1 MKKEVTNK
9 PRVDKIN
16 IGTGYSAE
24 EGGFA
29 PAEMEAF
36 EVAAHFGTNMEKGL
50 TKQQIRRTRMEKGF
64 NTLQAEYDTSFI
76 SSLKKQISGIC
87 MPLMVVSLLIAA
99 AFVEGTEIYTP
110 MAAVLVAIMFL
121 CAAIDRYSASV
132 LNKSLRDNAMRST
145 VLRDG
150 KLVSVSSV
158 SLVPGD
164 IIELENGS
172 IVPADARISEA
183 NHLMVLETPVTGVK
197 ESTVKDAEYIAEE
210 EGRGSYNMVYAGTIV
225 TSGRARAIVC
235 RTGNDCVLYRK
246 AGSAEKQL
254 PAMYHKAIKNSGI
267 FTLCVAALSFITVIA
282 GLFLGRPLVD
292 VYMLGASATLCC
304 MQSAAVSLGFGGFAA
319 GVRRMYK
326 NGAVLRRFSAVDTL
340 CLTDSVLCD
349 KDVAFPMSELRPKRV
364 FINKSYHAVNAESRD
379 NIRKV
384 LTYALLCSDLRRSN
398 SRSGLGEGFAG
409 MPADVSLARECD
421 RIGINI
427 DDFRNEYFRIEAEY
441 TKNGEIKQA
450 LYLHNDS
457 NLLILRGKPE
467 EILPLCAG
475 YVANGTNN
483 RFDDYSMRRM
493 QQAAK
498 EMGEA
503 SQHVIAVA
511 SAVCDCD
518 SLRTSAVA
526 YRRLVLN
533 GFIGLYTSLKLDSA
547 SAVYKCA
554 AGGIETVMLSGE
566 AYVTAVSMAK
576 NAGIIQS
583 EKQVMAAEQ
592 LKFADRGLYIA
603 DSESYKLY
611 LHLNEEEWLDVMR
624 IRRDAGHTVAITAES
639 TDRIP
644 MMHEADATFVPAFT
658 AAETVKYAAD
668 VLLYKSGLKTV
679 ETALRASRMIYRRI
693 VGAIRQFCIGA
704 VAVLVCALAAVI
716 FELESPLRLQ
726 DIIIGGT
733 AFNFVFAAAAA
744 FSPDHRK
751 LLEDEV
757 DYKSKH
763 YGLPFAALYGA
774 SCGLCLLAVE
784 AFLARLGGSAASN
797 SAVMLSSFALLMFLG
812 LLFGPEQKHFYRSS
826 AFKSYTVPLGAVIV
840 VVAVTL
846 LVLVP
851 QLAQPLG
858 FRVPGYKQWLTA
870 VLLPIGAFALFQ
882 CALMVTELVAEYRK
896 NKQIKKG

>member
-1 MKKEVTNK
+1 MKKEITNK
-9 PRVDKIN
+9 PTVDKIN

-36 EVAAHFGTNMEKGL
+36 EVAAYFGTDMEKGL
-50 TKQQIRRTRMEKGF
+50 TKQKIRRTRMEEGF
-64 NTLQAEYDTSFI
+64 NTLQAEHDTSFI
-76 SSLKKQISGIC
+76 HCLKNQIKGIC
-87 MPLMVVSLLIAA
+87 LPLTIVSLLIAA
-99 AFVEGTEIYTP
+99 AFADGNELYTP
-110 MAAVLVAIMFL
+110 MAAILVAVML
-121 CAAIDRYSASV
+121 LGAAVHRYSASV
-132 LNKSLRDNAMRST
+132 LNKSQRDNAMRAT

-172 IVPADARISEA
+172 IVPADARLSEA
-183 NHLMVLETPVTGVK
+183 NHLMVLETPVTGIK
-197 ESTVKDAEYIAEE
+197 ESTVKDAEYIAES
-210 EGRGSYNMVYAGTIV
+210 EGRGSYNMVYAGTVV

-235 RTGNDCVLYRK
+235 RTGNNCYLYRK
-246 AGSAEKQL
+246 AGNAEKQL
-254 PAMYHKAIKNSGI
+254 PEMYRRAVKVGSI
-267 FTLCVAALSFITVIA
+267 FTISVSAISFALVVA

-292 VYMLGASATLCC
+292 AYMLCICAALCC
-304 MQSAAVSLGFGGFAA
+304 MQSTALALGFGGFAV
-319 GVRRMYK
+319 GIRRMHK

-340 CLTDSVLCD
+340 CLTDSILCD

-364 FINKSYHAVNAESRD
+364 YINKDYYPVKPESKEQ
-379 NIRKV
+379 IRKV
-384 LTYALLCSDLRRSN
+384 LTYALLCSDLRRTN
-398 SRSGLGEGFAG
+398 SRSDLGEGFTG

-427 DDFRNEYFRIEAEY
+427 DDFSSEYFRIEAEY
-441 TKNGEIKQA
+441 AKNGEIKQA

-475 YVANGTNN
+475 YAAGGTNN
-483 RFDDYSMRRM
+483 RFDEYSMRRM

-498 EMGEA
+498 DMGEA

-533 GFIGLYTSLKLDSA
+533 GVIGLYTSLKLDSA

-566 AYVTAVSMAK
+566 AYVTAASMAK

-583 EKQVMAAEQ
+583 EKQIMAAEQ

-603 DSESYKLY
+603 DSENYKLY
-611 LHLNEEEWLDVMR
+611 LHLSEEEWLDVMR
-624 IRRDAGHTVAITAES
+624 IRRDKGHTVAVTAES
-639 TDRIP
+639 TDRLP
-644 MMHEADATFVPAFT
+644 MMHEADASFVPVST

-679 ETALRASRMIYRRI
+679 ETVLRASKLTFRRI
-693 VGAIRQFCIGA
+693 VGALRQFAVGA
-704 VAVLVCALAAVI
+704 AAVLTCAAAVVL
-716 FELESPLRLQ
+716 FGAHSPLRLQ
-726 DIIIGGT
+726 DIVIGGSV
-733 AFNFVFAAAAA
+733 FNLVFAAAAA

-751 LLEDEV
+751 LLEDKV
-757 DYKSKH
+757 DYKSATL
-763 YGLPFAALYGA
+763 GMPFAALYGV
-774 SCGLCLLAVE
+774 SCGACLLGAD
-784 AFLARLGGSAASN
+784 AFLTRLGGGPLSN
-797 SAVMLSSFALLMFLG
+797 SAVLLSAFVVMLFFG

-826 AFKSYTVPLGAVIV
+826 AFKSYTVPLAAVIAA
-840 VVAVTL
+840 VAMGVIL
-846 LVLVP
+846 LVPRLSD
-851 QLAQPLG
+851 AFG
-858 FRVPGYKQWLTA
+858 FRLPGYKQWLTA
-870 VLLPIGAFALFQ
+870 LLLPVGNFALFQ
-882 CALMVTELVAEYRK
+882 GGLMVKELAAEYRK
-896 NKQIKKG
+896 NKQNKKG

>member
-1 MKKEVTNK
+1 MKKELTNK
-9 PRVDKIN
+9 PNVEKIN
-16 IGTGYSAE
+16 IGTNRSADDVE
-24 EGGFA
+24 FS

-36 EVAAHFGTNMEKGL
+36 EVAAYFGTDMEKGL

-64 NTLQAEYDTSFI
+64 NTLQAEYDTSII
-76 SSLKKQISGIC
+76 SSLKRQISGMC
-87 MPLMVVSLLIAA
+87 MPLMIVSLLITA
-99 AFVEGTEIYTP
+99 AFADGEELYTP
-110 MAAVLVAIMFL
+110 MAAILAAVMLIS
-121 CAAIDRYSASV
+121 AAIDRYAASV

-172 IVPADARISEA
+172 IVPADARLAEA

-197 ESTVKDAEYIAEE
+197 ESTVKEAEYIAES

-235 RTGNDCVLYRK
+235 RTGNDCTLYRK

-254 PAMYHKAIKNSGI
+254 PLMYHKAVRASGV
-267 FTLCVAALSFITVIA
+267 FTLGVAALSFLAVMA
-282 GLFLGRPLVD
+282 GLLLGRPLVD
-292 VYMLGASATLCC
+292 AYMLGLSSTLCC
-304 MQSAAVSLGFGGFAA
+304 MQSTAVSLGFGGFAA
-319 GVRRMYK
+319 GVKRMYK
-326 NGAVLRRFSAVDTL
+326 SGAVLRRFSSVDTL
-340 CLTDSVLCD
+340 CTTDSILCD

-364 FINKSYHAVNAESRD
+364 FINKDYYAVKPESRD
-379 NIRKV
+379 NIKKV

-398 SRSGLGEGFAG
+398 LRSDLSEGFAG

-421 RIGINI
+421 RIGIDI
-427 DDFRNEYFRIEAEY
+427 DSFGSEYFRIEAEY
-441 TKNGEIKQA
+441 AKNGEIKQA

-475 YVANGTNN
+475 YEANGTNN

-503 SQHVIAVA
+503 SQHVIAIA

-576 NAGIIQS
+576 NAGIIHN

-592 LKFADRGLYIA
+592 LKYADRGLYVA
-603 DSESYKLY
+603 DSEDYKLY
-611 LHLNEEEWLDVMR
+611 LHLSEEEWLDVMR
-624 IRRDAGHTVAITAES
+624 IRKDAGRTVAITAES

-644 MMHEADATFVPAFT
+644 MMHEADASFVPAYT

-668 VLLYKSGLKTV
+668 VLLFKSGLKTV
-679 ETALRASRMIYRRI
+679 ETVLRASKMMYRRI
-693 VGAIRQFCIGA
+693 VGTVRQFSIGA
-704 VAVLVCALAAVI
+704 MAVLVCAMASILFGI
-716 FELESPLRLQ
+716 ESPLRLQ
-726 DIIIGGT
+726 DIIIGG
-733 AFNFVFAAAAA
+733 AGFNLVFSAAMA

-751 LLEDEV
+751 LLEDDV
-757 DYKSKH
+757 KYSFGLM
-763 YGLPFAALYGA
+763 GLPFAALYGGA
-774 SCGLCLLAVE
+774 CGGCLLSVDA
-784 AFLARLGGSAASN
+784 LLTRLGGSAASN
-797 SAVMLSSFALLMFLG
+797 SAVVLASFALMLFFG

-826 AFKSYTVPLGAVIV
+826 AFKSYTVPLAAV
-840 VVAVTL
+840 VVGIVFALIL
-846 LVLVP
+846 LVP
-851 QLAQPLG
+851 ELAQPLG
-858 FRVPGYKQWLTA
+858 LRVPGYKQWLPA
-870 VLLPIGAFALFQ
+870 ILLPIGNFAIFQ
-882 CALMVTELVAEYRK
+882 CGLIVWEITDKYRK
-896 NKQIKKG
+896 NK